1 VEPIHPGTRAA
12 LKQAH
17 PGLTDEDIDQYENLV
32 SRRFQLHPE
41 RDVQEIAAL
50 DRERL
55 ELLQARMPHYE
66 AVVRQVAAE
75 RSRLPHKPEVRIEP
89 RRQ

>member
-1 VEPIHPGTRAA
+1 MEPIHPSTRAA

-17 PGLTDEDIDQYENLV
+17 PGLTDQDIDHYEELV
-32 SRRFQLHPE
+32 SRRFRLHPE

-55 ELLQARMPHYE
+55 ELLEARMPHYE

-75 RSRLPHKPEVRIEP
+75 RSRPPQKPEFRIEP
-89 RRQ
+89 KQQ